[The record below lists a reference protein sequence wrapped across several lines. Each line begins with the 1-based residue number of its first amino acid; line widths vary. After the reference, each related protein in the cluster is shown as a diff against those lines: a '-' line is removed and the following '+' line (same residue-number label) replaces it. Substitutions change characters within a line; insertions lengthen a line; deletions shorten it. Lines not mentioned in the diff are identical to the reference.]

1 MEETYDVT
9 GMSCAACS
17 ARVQKCV
24 SALPGVETCSVN
36 LLKNSMVVTY
46 DDKAISAGQI
56 VAAVEKAGY
65 GAAPRQKGGGKGAAQ
80 AVSPVSAAKKEYEAM
95 RRRVIWSFV
104 FTVPLF
110 YLSMGHMMGWPLP
123 AVFLGTEHAMVY
135 ALTLFLLVL
144 PVAAI
149 NNKYYRNGFRSL
161 LHRAPNMDSL
171 IALGSGASLA
181 YGIYALY
188 KMAWGLGSGDM
199 AMVDQF
205 SHDLYFEGAGTILTL
220 ITLGK
225 FFEAR
230 AKGRTSDAIN
240 KLLDLAPKKATVLRD
255 GAETVIPAE
264 EVERGD
270 VLIVKAGE
278 SIPVDGAVL
287 EGGGSVDESAITGES
302 IPVEKRP
309 GDKVIGA
316 TINQSG
322 WFKMRA
328 EKVGDET
335 ALAQIIRLV
344 DEATS
349 SKAPIAKLAD
359 KVAGVFVPVV
369 MAIALLAA
377 AIWLLAGEP
386 LSFVLK
392 VFTSVLV
399 IACPCAMG
407 LATPTAIVVG
417 TGLGAQNGILIK
429 SGEALE
435 TLHSVDTAVLDNTGT
450 VTEGKPAVTDVL
462 CAGAERAELLSVASA
477 VEAVSAHPLAEAV
490 MRAAGEEGVCNS
502 APVTEFENLSGRGL
516 SARLGGLRLLVG
528 SRRLMEESG
537 VDVSQLAPEAE
548 RLSGEGKTVMFV
560 AREGAL
566 LGALAVSYPVRGGSA
581 AAIARLREM
590 GLRVVLLTGDNRRAA
605 DYIGAQVGAD
615 EVIAEVLPGDKADV
629 VRSIQE
635 RGGRVIM
642 VGDGINDAPAL
653 TQADVGC
660 AVGGGSDIAI
670 ESADVVLMK
679 DDLGDVA
686 RAVRLSRLTITNIKE
701 NLFWAFCYNTIGIPI
716 AAGVLWP
723 FFEILLSP
731 MLGALA
737 MSLSSV
743 CVVGNAMR
751 LRGKKL

>member
-1 MEETYDVT
+1 MKTEVYLIE
-9 GMSCAACS
+9 GMHCAACS
-17 ARVQKCV
+17 AAVERVTRKLEGV
-24 SALPGVETCSVN
+24 SRSDVN
-36 LLKNSMVVTY
+36 LTTNRMTIEYDEAKVTPE
-46 DDKAISAGQI
+46 QI
-56 VAAVEKAGY
+56 IAKVEKAGF
-65 GAAPRQKGGGKGAAQ
+65 GARQMDAGRDERRDLDEREKEQEAAFRRERNGII
-80 AVSPVSAAKKEYEAM
+80 AALALAAALLY
-95 RRRVIWSFV
+95 V
-104 FTVPLF
+104 
-110 YLSMGHMMGWPLP
+110 SMGSMFGAPLP
-123 AVFLGTEHAMVY
+123 DIIDMHTHAVNFAVVQLMLSTVIMYIGRRFYVSGFK
-135 ALTLFLLVL
+135 ALRHL
-144 PVAAI
+144 
-149 NNKYYRNGFRSL
+149 N
-161 LHRAPNMDSL
+161 PNMDSL
-171 IALGSGASLA
+171 VAIGSAAAFIYSVVTLFRLTDDPSL
-181 YGIYALY
+181 
-188 KMAWGLGSGDM
+188 
-199 AMVDQF
+199 V
-205 SHDLYFEGAGTILTL
+205 HDGLYFESAAVVVTL
-220 ITLGK
+220 VSLGK
-225 FFEAR
+225 HMESSS
-230 AKGRTSDAIN
+230 KHKTTGAIR
-240 KLLDLAPKKATVLRD
+240 KLMALTPDTAILR
-255 GAETVIPAE
+255 GEGGSLT
-264 EVERGD
+264 EVPTDILRVGD
-270 VLIVKAGE
+270 VVLVRPGE
-278 SIPVDGAVL
+278 RVPLDGEVVEG
-287 EGGGSVDESAITGES
+287 EGGVDESMLTGES
-302 IPVEKRP
+302 LPVDKAP
-309 GDKVIGA
+309 GSEVIGGSIGVNGSLYVRV
-316 TINQSG
+316 T
-322 WFKMRA
+322 R
-328 EKVGDET
+328 VGADTTLSKIIKIVED
-335 ALAQIIRLV
+335 AQGK
-344 DEATS
+344 
-349 SKAPIAKLAD
+349 KAPISKIAD

-435 TLHSVDTAVLDNTGT
+435 TLHSVDTAVLDKTGT

-516 SARLGGLRLLVG
+516 SARLGGLRVLVG

-537 VDVSQLAPEAE
+537 VDVSPLAPEAE

-566 LGALAVSYPVRGGSA
+566 LGALAVSDPVRGGSA
-581 AAIARLREM
+581 AAIARLKEL

-605 DYIGAQVGAD
+605 DYIGSRVGAD

-679 DDLGDVA
+679 DNLGDVA

-743 CVVGNAMR
+743 CVVGNALR

>member
-1 MEETYDVT
+1 MKTEVYLIE
-9 GMSCAACS
+9 GMHCAACS
-17 ARVQKCV
+17 AAVERVTRKLEGV
-24 SALPGVETCSVN
+24 SRSDVN
-36 LLKNSMVVTY
+36 LTTNRMTIEYDEAKVTPE
-46 DDKAISAGQI
+46 QI
-56 VAAVEKAGY
+56 IAKVEKAGF
-65 GAAPRQKGGGKGAAQ
+65 GARQMDAGRDERRDLDEREKEQEAAFRRERNGII
-80 AVSPVSAAKKEYEAM
+80 AALALAAALLY
-95 RRRVIWSFV
+95 V
-104 FTVPLF
+104 
-110 YLSMGHMMGWPLP
+110 SMGSMFGAPLP
-123 AVFLGTEHAMVY
+123 DIIDMHTHAVNFAVVQLMLSTVIMYIGRRFYVSGFK
-135 ALTLFLLVL
+135 ALRHL
-144 PVAAI
+144 
-149 NNKYYRNGFRSL
+149 N
-161 LHRAPNMDSL
+161 PNMDSL
-171 IALGSGASLA
+171 VAIGSAAAFIYSVVTLFRLTDDPSL
-181 YGIYALY
+181 
-188 KMAWGLGSGDM
+188 
-199 AMVDQF
+199 V
-205 SHDLYFEGAGTILTL
+205 HDGLYFESAAVVVTL
-220 ITLGK
+220 VSLGK
-225 FFEAR
+225 HMESSS
-230 AKGRTSDAIN
+230 KHKTTGAIR
-240 KLLDLAPKKATVLRD
+240 KLMALTPDTAILR
-255 GAETVIPAE
+255 GEGGSLT
-264 EVERGD
+264 EVPTDILRVGD
-270 VLIVKAGE
+270 VVLVRPGE
-278 SIPVDGAVL
+278 RVPLDGEVVEG
-287 EGGGSVDESAITGES
+287 EGGVDESMLTGES
-302 IPVEKRP
+302 LPVDKAP
-309 GDKVIGA
+309 GSEVIGGSIGVNGSLYVRV
-316 TINQSG
+316 T
-322 WFKMRA
+322 R
-328 EKVGDET
+328 VGADTTLSKIIKIVED
-335 ALAQIIRLV
+335 AQGK
-344 DEATS
+344 
-349 SKAPIAKLAD
+349 KAPISKIAD

-435 TLHSVDTAVLDNTGT
+435 TLHSVDTAVLDKTGT

-516 SARLGGLRLLVG
+516 SARLGGLRVLVG

-537 VDVSQLAPEAE
+537 VDVSPLAPEAE

-566 LGALAVSYPVRGGSA
+566 LGALAVSDPVRGGSA
-581 AAIARLREM
+581 AAIARLKEL

-605 DYIGAQVGAD
+605 DYIGSRVGAD

-660 AVGGGSDIAI
+660 AVGSGSDIAI

-743 CVVGNAMR
+743 CVVGNALR

>member
-1 MEETYDVT
+1 MKTEVYLIE
-9 GMSCAACS
+9 GMHCAACS
-17 ARVQKCV
+17 AAVERVTRKLEGV
-24 SALPGVETCSVN
+24 SRSDVN
-36 LLKNSMVVTY
+36 LTTNRMTIEYDEAKVTPE
-46 DDKAISAGQI
+46 QI
-56 VAAVEKAGY
+56 IAKVEKAGF
-65 GAAPRQKGGGKGAAQ
+65 GARQMDAGREERRDLDEREKEQEAAFRRERNGII
-80 AVSPVSAAKKEYEAM
+80 AALALAAALLY
-95 RRRVIWSFV
+95 V
-104 FTVPLF
+104 
-110 YLSMGHMMGWPLP
+110 SMGSMFGAPLP
-123 AVFLGTEHAMVY
+123 DIIDMHTHAVNFAVVQLMLSTVIMYIGRRFYVSGFK
-135 ALTLFLLVL
+135 ALRHL
-144 PVAAI
+144 
-149 NNKYYRNGFRSL
+149 N
-161 LHRAPNMDSL
+161 PNMDSL
-171 IALGSGASLA
+171 VAIGSAAAFIYSVVTLFRLTDDPSL
-181 YGIYALY
+181 
-188 KMAWGLGSGDM
+188 
-199 AMVDQF
+199 V
-205 SHDLYFEGAGTILTL
+205 HDGLYFESAAVVVTL
-220 ITLGK
+220 VSLGK
-225 FFEAR
+225 HMESSS
-230 AKGRTSDAIN
+230 KHKTTGAIR
-240 KLLDLAPKKATVLRD
+240 KLMALTPDTAILR
-255 GAETVIPAE
+255 GEGGSLT
-264 EVERGD
+264 EVPTDILRVGD
-270 VLIVKAGE
+270 VVLVRPGE
-278 SIPVDGAVL
+278 RVPLDGEVVEG
-287 EGGGSVDESAITGES
+287 EGGVDESMLTGES
-302 IPVEKRP
+302 LPVDKAP
-309 GDKVIGA
+309 GSEVIGGSIGVNGSLYVRV
-316 TINQSG
+316 T
-322 WFKMRA
+322 R
-328 EKVGDET
+328 VGADTTLSKIIKIVED
-335 ALAQIIRLV
+335 AQGK
-344 DEATS
+344 
-349 SKAPIAKLAD
+349 KAPISKIAD

-435 TLHSVDTAVLDNTGT
+435 TLHSVDTAVLDKTGT

-516 SARLGGLRLLVG
+516 SARLGGLRVLVG

-537 VDVSQLAPEAE
+537 VDVSPLAPEAE

-566 LGALAVSYPVRGGSA
+566 LGALAVSDPVRGGSA
-581 AAIARLREM
+581 AAIARLKEL

-605 DYIGAQVGAD
+605 DYIGSRVGAD

-743 CVVGNAMR
+743 CVVGNALR

>member
-1 MEETYDVT
+1 MKTEVYLIE
-9 GMSCAACS
+9 GMHCAACS
-17 ARVQKCV
+17 AAVERVTRKLEGV
-24 SALPGVETCSVN
+24 SRSDVN
-36 LLKNSMVVTY
+36 LTTNRMTIEYDEAKVTPE
-46 DDKAISAGQI
+46 QI
-56 VAAVEKAGY
+56 IAKVEKAGF
-65 GAAPRQKGGGKGAAQ
+65 GARQMDAGRDERRDLDEREKEQEAAFR
-80 AVSPVSAAKKEYEAM
+80 PERNGIIAALALAAALLY
-95 RRRVIWSFV
+95 V
-104 FTVPLF
+104 
-110 YLSMGHMMGWPLP
+110 SMGSMFGAPLP
-123 AVFLGTEHAMVY
+123 DIIDMHTHAVNFAVVQLMLSTVIMYIGRRFYVSGFK
-135 ALTLFLLVL
+135 ALRHL
-144 PVAAI
+144 
-149 NNKYYRNGFRSL
+149 N
-161 LHRAPNMDSL
+161 PNMDSL
-171 IALGSGASLA
+171 VAIGSAAAFIYSVVTLFRLTDDPSL
-181 YGIYALY
+181 
-188 KMAWGLGSGDM
+188 
-199 AMVDQF
+199 V
-205 SHDLYFEGAGTILTL
+205 HDGLYFESAAVVVTL
-220 ITLGK
+220 VSLGK
-225 FFEAR
+225 HMESSS
-230 AKGRTSDAIN
+230 KHKTTGAIR
-240 KLLDLAPKKATVLRD
+240 KLMALTPDTAILR
-255 GAETVIPAE
+255 GEGGSLT
-264 EVERGD
+264 EVPTDILRVGD
-270 VLIVKAGE
+270 VVLVRPGE
-278 SIPVDGAVL
+278 RVPLDGEVVEG
-287 EGGGSVDESAITGES
+287 EGGVDESMLTGES
-302 IPVEKRP
+302 LPVDKAP
-309 GDKVIGA
+309 GSEVIGGSIGVNGSLYVRV
-316 TINQSG
+316 T
-322 WFKMRA
+322 R
-328 EKVGDET
+328 VGADTTLSKIIKIVED
-335 ALAQIIRLV
+335 AQGK
-344 DEATS
+344 
-349 SKAPIAKLAD
+349 KAPISKIAD

-435 TLHSVDTAVLDNTGT
+435 TLHSVDTAVLDKTGT

-516 SARLGGLRLLVG
+516 LARLGGLRVLVG

-537 VDVSQLAPEAE
+537 VDVSPLAPEAE

-566 LGALAVSYPVRGGSA
+566 LGALAVSDPVRGGSA
-581 AAIARLREM
+581 AAIARLKEL

-605 DYIGAQVGAD
+605 DYIGSRVGAD

-743 CVVGNAMR
+743 CVVGNALR

>member
-1 MEETYDVT
+1 MKTEVYLIE
-9 GMSCAACS
+9 GMHCAACS
-17 ARVQKCV
+17 AAVERVTRKLEGV
-24 SALPGVETCSVN
+24 SRSDVN
-36 LLKNSMVVTY
+36 LTTNRMTIEYDEAKVTPE
-46 DDKAISAGQI
+46 QI
-56 VAAVEKAGY
+56 IAKVEKAGF
-65 GAAPRQKGGGKGAAQ
+65 GARQMDAGRDERRDLDEREKEQEAAFRRERNGII
-80 AVSPVSAAKKEYEAM
+80 AALALAAALLY
-95 RRRVIWSFV
+95 V
-104 FTVPLF
+104 
-110 YLSMGHMMGWPLP
+110 SMGSMFGAPLP
-123 AVFLGTEHAMVY
+123 DIIDMHTHAVNFAVVQLMLSTVIMYIGRRFYVSGFK
-135 ALTLFLLVL
+135 ALRHL
-144 PVAAI
+144 
-149 NNKYYRNGFRSL
+149 N
-161 LHRAPNMDSL
+161 PNMDSL
-171 IALGSGASLA
+171 VAIGSAAAFIYSVVTLFRLTDDPSL
-181 YGIYALY
+181 
-188 KMAWGLGSGDM
+188 
-199 AMVDQF
+199 V
-205 SHDLYFEGAGTILTL
+205 HDGLYFESAAVVVTL
-220 ITLGK
+220 VSLGK
-225 FFEAR
+225 HMESSS
-230 AKGRTSDAIN
+230 KHKTTGAIR
-240 KLLDLAPKKATVLRD
+240 KLMALTPDTAILR
-255 GAETVIPAE
+255 GEGGSLT
-264 EVERGD
+264 EVPTDILRVGD
-270 VLIVKAGE
+270 VVLVRPGE
-278 SIPVDGAVL
+278 RVPLDGEVVEG
-287 EGGGSVDESAITGES
+287 EGGVDESMLTGES
-302 IPVEKRP
+302 LPVDKAP
-309 GDKVIGA
+309 GSEVIGGSIGVNGSLYVRV
-316 TINQSG
+316 T
-322 WFKMRA
+322 R
-328 EKVGDET
+328 VGADTTLSKIIKIVED
-335 ALAQIIRLV
+335 AQGK
-344 DEATS
+344 
-349 SKAPIAKLAD
+349 KAPISKIAD

-435 TLHSVDTAVLDNTGT
+435 TLHSVDTAVLDKTGT

-537 VDVSQLAPEAE
+537 VDVSPLAPEAE

-566 LGALAVSYPVRGGSA
+566 LGALAVSDPVRGGSA
-581 AAIARLREM
+581 AAIARLKEL

-605 DYIGAQVGAD
+605 DYIGSRVGAD

-679 DDLGDVA
+679 DLGDVA

-743 CVVGNAMR
+743 CVVGNALR